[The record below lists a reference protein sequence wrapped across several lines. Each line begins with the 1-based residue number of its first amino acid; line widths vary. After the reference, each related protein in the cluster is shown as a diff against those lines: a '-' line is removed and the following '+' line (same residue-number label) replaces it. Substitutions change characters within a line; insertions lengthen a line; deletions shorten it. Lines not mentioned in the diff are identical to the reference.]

1 MNILSWCNSCLKCE
15 RERICGFYKILHS
28 IENKILE
35 RMCTP
40 GISCDGKK
48 NMLNWKGKGI
58 SFSGGG
64 EEGKNLTG
72 LYVGQ
77 AKNYMLQVAR
87 RIPSGS
93 NDGTLMLVQL

>member
-1 MNILSWCNSCLKCE
+1 MN
-15 RERICGFYKILHS
+15 
-28 IENKILE
+28 
-35 RMCTP
+35 
-40 GISCDGKK
+40 DGKK

-58 SFSGGG
+58 LFSR
-64 EEGKNLTG
+64 EEEEEEEEEEKNLTG

-93 NDGTLMLVQL
+93 NDGTLMLVQLWKLVNCALF